1 MKSIERRTSRSRSA
15 ILIEVGDQLKA
26 RKVARITH
34 SLKEG
39 KVYIAEFLVS
49 TDWVAVRDE
58 TDQIRIY
65 RKSNFRKIKPKGTN
79 S

>member
-1 MKSIERRTSRSRSA
+1 MKTIQRRTSRSKSA
-15 ILIEVGDQLKA
+15 IIEVGDWLKA

-39 KVYIAEFLVS
+39 TIYIAEYPVS
-49 TDWVAVRDE
+49 TDWIAVRDE